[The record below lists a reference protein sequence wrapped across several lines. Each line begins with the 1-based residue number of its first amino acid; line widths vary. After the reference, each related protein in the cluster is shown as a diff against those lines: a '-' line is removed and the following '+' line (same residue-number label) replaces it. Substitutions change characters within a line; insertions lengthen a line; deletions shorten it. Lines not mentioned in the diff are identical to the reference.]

1 MMLPNGQ
8 TVPGPWSTIEEVKR
22 HHRTREVDW
31 FDASGFFRTRIES
44 GMLGG
49 RLFLTSEQFVPSAG
63 DPHPRMFTVR
73 CVSDAGDIS
82 TLGPFNEMTEREAQQ
97 MVRDL
102 LRDGSTVQVRLPARF
117 YEDHVARDL
126 PSGVVVKR
134 LAREVD
140 VRLDREALDDLRSD
154 AEHYATEPSYRTYD
168 PGLVSSAKATL
179 RRLVG
184 VEIPEASE

>member
-22 HHRTREVDW
+22 HHRAREVDW

-102 LRDGSTVQVRLPARF
+102 
-117 YEDHVARDL
+117 